1 MLTADGRHVSWGGE
15 PARQRSNQSIAVSL
29 LFIANFKSFRS
40 FPLAKC
46 MHLACDLNIALRQ
59 PFIGHLLARR
69 VYVYSL
75 TPLAKLP
82 ARSRAQTL
90 EFTFKKR
97 LASRVHGNILISS
110 ESLVS

>member
-1 MLTADGRHVSWGGE
+1 MLTADGRQHVNWGGE

-29 LFIANFKSFRS
+29 LFIVNFKSFRS

-75 TPLAKLP
+75 TPLSKLP
-82 ARSRAQTL
+82 ARSRTQTL
-90 EFTFKKR
+90 EFTFKQR
-97 LASRVHGNILISS
+97 LASLVYENI
-110 ESLVS
+110 

>member
-1 MLTADGRHVSWGGE
+1 MLTADGKHVNWGGE
-15 PARQRSNQSIAVSL
+15 PACQRSNQSIAVSL
-29 LFIANFKSFRS
+29 LFIANFKSFKS
-40 FPLAKC
+40 FPLAKS

-59 PFIGHLLARR
+59 PFIGRLLARR

-75 TPLAKLP
+75 TPLSKLP

-97 LASRVHGNILISS
+97 LASLVYENI
-110 ESLVS
+110 

>member
-1 MLTADGRHVSWGGE
+1 MLTADARQHVNWGGE

-29 LFIANFKSFRS
+29 LFIANFKSFRN
-40 FPLAKC
+40 FPFLAKSP
-46 MHLACDLNIALRQ
+46 LACDLNIALRQ

-75 TPLAKLP
+75 TRLAKLP
-82 ARSRAQTL
+82 ARSHAQTL

-97 LASRVHGNILISS
+97 LASLVYENI
-110 ESLVS
+110 

>member
-1 MLTADGRHVSWGGE
+1 MLTADGRQHVNWGGE

-29 LFIANFKSFRS
+29 LFIANFKSFKS
-40 FPLAKC
+40 FPLAKSLP
-46 MHLACDLNIALRQ
+46 LACELNIALRQ

-97 LASRVHGNILISS
+97 LASLVYENI
-110 ESLVS
+110 